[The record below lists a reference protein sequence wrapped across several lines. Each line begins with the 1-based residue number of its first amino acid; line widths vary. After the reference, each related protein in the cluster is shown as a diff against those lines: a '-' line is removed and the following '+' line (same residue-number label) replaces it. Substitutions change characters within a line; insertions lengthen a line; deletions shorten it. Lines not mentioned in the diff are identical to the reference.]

1 MKASDKAILAKVRAD
16 CDSVLKALLFE
27 GLTREQA
34 MDLVKAQLTELLK
47 KVAPP
52 PSPEVNVVKVEHGQN
67 NTYTITWSAF
77 ISQVATIDG
86 QPEPAQPEIP
96 AED

>member
-1 MKASDKAILAKVRAD
+1 LAKVRAA
-16 CDSVLKALLFE
+16 CDSALKAVPFE
-27 GLTREQA
+27 ELTREQA
-34 MDLVKAQLTELLK
+34 LELVKVQLTEVLK
-47 KVAPP
+47 KVAQP

-77 ISQVATIDG
+77 ISQVFTIDG